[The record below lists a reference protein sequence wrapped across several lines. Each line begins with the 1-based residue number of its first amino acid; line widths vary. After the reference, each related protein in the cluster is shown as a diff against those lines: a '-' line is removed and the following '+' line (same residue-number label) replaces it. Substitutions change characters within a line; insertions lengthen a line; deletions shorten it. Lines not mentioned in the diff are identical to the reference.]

1 MAPKR
6 FRSLRLKDL
15 RLELE
20 GVERWLRDLRHNRGR
35 WPREWCKG
43 MIRYYD
49 DRRMELRA
57 KIRSLSRDAPV
68 KVKPKRE
75 R

>member
-1 MAPKR
+1 MGGRR

-35 WPREWCKG
+35 WPRAWCKG

-57 KIRSLSRDAPV
+57 KIRSLSRAEP
-68 KVKPKRE
+68 VKPKPKPKR
-75 R
+75 